1 MPKLVMMPPQ
11 SELRLRWA
19 NQIVQEL
26 PQYQIAL
33 PETVE
38 EAIDAI
44 ADADAAFG
52 VVPRAALAAATK
64 VRWIQS
70 PQAGPPKGYYYPE
83 LIDHPVQVSNLRG
96 IYNDH
101 IAQHILMYVLALGRG
116 LPWYLDAQRERRWDV
131 DARKS
136 RYVDLIGATA
146 LIVGLGGIGHETARL
161 CNALDMK
168 VIGTDARWEYPVPNT
183 ETHPPE
189 ALDSLLPQ
197 ADFVIVTVPHT
208 PETEGMWHRQ
218 RFQRMKPSA
227 YFINI
232 GRGAT
237 TKLANL
243 TAALQA
249 GEIAGCALDVFETEP
264 LPAEH
269 PLWGIPNVI
278 LTPHIAVHEATN
290 IDARMF
296 AVFLENARR
305 FASGEPLVNV
315 VDKANWF

>member
-1 MPKLVMMPPQ
+1 MMPPQ

-19 NQIVQEL
+19 NQILREL
-26 PQYQIAL
+26 SGYQIAI
-33 PETVE
+33 PETDE
-38 EAIDAI
+38 EAIAAI
-44 ADADAAFG
+44 VDADAAFG
-52 VVPRAALAAATK
+52 VVPKDALAAATQL
-64 VRWIQS
+64 RWIQS
-70 PQAGPPKGYYYPE
+70 PAAGPPKGYYYPE
-83 LIDHPVQVSNLRG
+83 LIAHPAQVSNLRG

-101 IAQHILMYVLALGRG
+101 IAQHILMYMLALGRG
-116 LPWYLDAQRERRWDV
+116 LPWYMDAQRARRWDV

-136 RYVDLIGATA
+136 NYIDLIGATA

-161 CNALDMK
+161 CNAFGMK
-168 VIGTDARWEYPVPNT
+168 VIGTDARWEYPIPNT

-218 RFQRMKPSA
+218 RFQRMKPGA

-237 TKLANL
+237 TKLSDL

-264 LPAEH
+264 LPADH
-269 PLWGIPNVI
+269 PLWGLPNVI
-278 LTPHIAVHEATN
+278 LTPHIAVHEAPN
-290 IDARMF
+290 IEERQF
-296 AVFLENARR
+296 GIFLENARR
-305 FASGEPLVNV
+305 FAKGEPLCNV
-315 VDKANWF
+315 VDKENWF

>member
-33 PETVE
+33 PETDE

-64 VRWIQS
+64 LRWIQS

-101 IAQHILMYVLALGRG
+101 IAQHILMYMLALGRG
-116 LPWYLDAQRERRWDV
+116 LPWYFDAQRERRWDV

-161 CNALDMK
+161 CNALGMK

-237 TKLANL
+237 TKLADL

-296 AVFLENARR
+296 GVFLENARR
-305 FASGEPLVNV
+305 FAKGEPLVNV

>member
-11 SELRLRWA
+11 SEKTVRWA
-19 NQIVQEL
+19 NQLVKEV
-26 PQYQIAL
+26 PAYQVSL
-33 PETVE
+33 PEDEE
-38 EAIDAI
+38 EACAAI
-44 ADADAAFG
+44 VDADAAFG
-52 VVPRAALAAATK
+52 VVPPDALAAAK
-64 VRWIQS
+64 NLRWIQS
-70 PQAGPPKGYYYPE
+70 PAAGPPAGFYYPE
-83 LIDHPVQVSNLRG
+83 LIKHPVQICNPRG

-101 IAQHILMYVLALGRG
+101 IAQHILMYMLALARG
-116 LPWYLDAQRERRWDV
+116 LPYYLDAQRERRWDIG
-131 DARKS
+131 ARKS

-161 CNALDMK
+161 CNAFGMH
-168 VIGTDARWEYPVPNT
+168 VIGTDARWEYAIPNT

-189 ALDSLLPQ
+189 ALDRLLPQ

-208 PETEGMWHRQ
+208 PATEGMWHRA
-218 RFQRMKPSA
+218 RFQVMKPSA

-237 TKLANL
+237 TKIADL

-249 GEIAGCALDVFETEP
+249 GEIAGCALDVYEVEP
-264 LPAEH
+264 FPTDH
-269 PLWGIPNVI
+269 PLWAIPNVI
-278 LTPHIAVHEATN
+278 LTPHIAVHEAPN
-290 IDARMF
+290 IDERQL

-305 FASGEPLVNV
+305 LANGEPLINV

>member
-1 MPKLVMMPPQ
+1 M
-11 SELRLRWA
+11 
-19 NQIVQEL
+19 
-26 PQYQIAL
+26 
-33 PETVE
+33 
-38 EAIDAI
+38 
-44 ADADAAFG
+44 
-52 VVPRAALAAATK
+52 
-64 VRWIQS
+64 
-70 PQAGPPKGYYYPE
+70 
-83 LIDHPVQVSNLRG
+83 
-96 IYNDH
+96 
-101 IAQHILMYVLALGRG
+101 
-116 LPWYLDAQRERRWDV
+116 
-131 DARKS
+131 
-136 RYVDLIGATA
+136 
-146 LIVGLGGIGHETARL
+146 
-161 CNALDMK
+161 
-168 VIGTDARWEYPVPNT
+168 
-183 ETHPPE
+183 
-189 ALDSLLPQ
+189 PQ

-237 TKLANL
+237 TKLADL

-296 AVFLENARR
+296 GVFLENARR